1 MKKILTLIAIITV
14 NFAAT
19 ASAQDQNEQAIFAT
33 ATTKFLV
40 LSSQE
45 KWLEAKPFVQQAYE
59 LGQTIYADSDPLFGP
74 IAYHYGAVQ
83 VALRDPSSLEP
94 LTQAKNNYQ
103 QHLGEDSLQLIP
115 VFSGL
120 ASAHILAGNFDSAEE
135 YVDQAVKLASKEYGD
150 DSTMVANLSSR
161 AGKEFSQAGNYAL
174 ALKLQDQAHEI
185 YQGVLG
191 PTSTRT
197 GLEAYQLS
205 ESFRLNKNLYG
216 QVTFLKKTI
225 DTFKLPSVAETD
237 FERTVH
243 TKLIEAY
250 QSLEK
255 PKRAT
260 KHVLAL
266 ASSSVYQDRAE
277 PTLLVKANA
286 TYLGRGD
293 NTKFEGFVL
302 LKFDVDSKGLVQN
315 IDLLEHDGD
324 RKLVR
329 LAIDALNGYRY
340 IPAVRDNKAEDT
352 NGLETKIVFKWDA

>member
-1 MKKILTLIAIITV
+1 MLALSKSKHRPRGSYHEKILTLIAIITV
-14 NFAAT
+14 SFAAT
-19 ASAQDQNEQAIFAT
+19 ANAQDQNEQAIFAT

-45 KWLEAKPFVQQAYE
+45 KCLEAKPFVQQAYE
-59 LGQTIYADSDPLFGP
+59 LGQKIYADSDPLFGP

-83 VALRDPSSLEP
+83 IALRDPSSLEP

-103 QHLGEDSLQLIP
+103 QHLGEDSLQLIA
-115 VFSGL
+115 VFSDL

-161 AGKEFSQAGNYAL
+161 AGNKCSQAGNYAL

-191 PTSTRT
+191 PTRT
-197 GLEAYQLS
+197 AREVYQLS

-216 QVTFLKKTI
+216 QVTFFKKTI

-250 QSLEK
+250 QCLEK

-260 KHVLAL
+260 KLVLAL

-293 NTKFEGFVL
+293 NTKFEGVC
-302 LKFDVDSKGLVQN
+302 
-315 IDLLEHDGD
+315 I
-324 RKLVR
+324 
-329 LAIDALNGYRY
+329 
-340 IPAVRDNKAEDT
+340 
-352 NGLETKIVFKWDA
+352 TKIRCRL